1 MVSANERWLADTCSL
16 NKAISSPVGFRT
28 WYVFMTIFPLL
39 YCSIIFIYLQSFR
52 IMNRCVPF
60 TKTTESTL
68 RLQNGPCQ
76 PRPYGHR
83 PPSSSYRDVQFA
95 SGNCR
100 IYQIRET
107 RTSRS
112 WERNWSFCRNIW
124 QFSRCVWR
132 GIAGNRRRIEN
143 KTPLAILDREVDGK
157 IQKSTSSGAGGRQ
170 GSEIWALHSWSD
182 HCSLQMDHE
191 QEHLEI
197 STCFS

>member
-1 MVSANERWLADTCSL
+1 MTWCLWFTWESRYDKYACSEARSLPRLPCMQTSKMVSANERWLADTCSL

-112 WERNWSFCRNIW
+112 
-124 QFSRCVWR
+124 
-132 GIAGNRRRIEN
+132 
-143 KTPLAILDREVDGK
+143 
-157 IQKSTSSGAGGRQ
+157 
-170 GSEIWALHSWSD
+170 
-182 HCSLQMDHE
+182 
-191 QEHLEI
+191 
-197 STCFS
+197 